1 MNMTEKDVEIL
12 DYIVA
17 ESLKFVCLHA
27 RDLKPLDNGFLSDIE
42 ESKESAYTYY
52 FDILKEKNVVRVEK
66 EYNGKTGIYPIDIK
80 TKEFIRQGGF
90 KAILD
95 KQNTEKHRNIEI
107 DELTLRKL
115 RWDTKL
121 SKWKVKTFWP
131 VFIFGLVG
139 FIFGVFNFIDNRYK
153 TKSIEELQQ
162 DNRHSQTE
170 VSKLRTLVLDQKNLD
185 SLHSS
190 KNPVAPLDR
199 K

>member
-1 MNMTEKDVEIL
+1 MTEKDAEIL

-66 EYNGKTGIYPIDIK
+66 EYNDKTGIYPIDIK

-95 KQNTEKHRNIEI
+95 KQNTEKQRNIEI